1 MHSLEGR
8 SHPRAKSGSAWN
20 SRLGQIVIIMSRP
33 SPLRFHAIRRGRTTI
48 IAVSIMIAWHLVA
61 DVEMGITLG
70 ILAWLLW
77 PGKAA

>member
-1 MHSLEGR
+1 MM
-8 SHPRAKSGSAWN
+8 SGAGDSSNRVPEIALVH
-20 SRLGQIVIIMSRP
+20 RRKAPGKAAGA
-33 SPLRFHAIRRGRTTI
+33 SPPRFHAVRRGRVTT

>member
-1 MHSLEGR
+1 MFDPGCDR
-8 SHPRAKSGSAWN
+8 IR
-20 SRLGQIVIIMSRP
+20 RLADLDHHLDAV
-33 SPLRFHAIRRGRTTI
+33 RRGRVTT